1 MALHGINLPLAWV
14 GQEKL
19 LFETF
24 LDAGFNETEIF
35 DFLSGPA
42 FQAWNRFGNI
52 QGDWSGQLPTS
63 WIHGQFDLQ
72 KQIVSRMVELGMT
85 PILPAFTGF
94 VPRTIDRVY
103 PDASVLIGSQWN
115 NFSPRYTNDT
125 FLNPSE
131 NLELFTR
138 LQRNFISKQQDA
150 YGNITHFYT
159 LDQYNEND
167 PSSGDLDFLGNLTKN
182 TWTSLKAA
190 DPGSIWVM
198 QAWLFHSNEDFWTN
212 ERVEAYLGGAP
223 NEDMLILDLFSE
235 SSPQWQRTNSYYGK
249 PWIWCQLHNYGGNL
263 GLYGQIMNLTIN
275 PIQALENSSSLV
287 GFGLSMEAQEGNQI
301 VYDLL
306 LDQAWSPTPIDTDV
320 YFHDWVSSRYN
331 SGAGT
336 GMVPQ
341 PLYDAWDRMRS
352 TVYNSTN
359 TTFINAVQ
367 KSILELSPRIS
378 GIYNKT
384 DHHGTT
390 IFYDPA
396 VLTTAW
402 SLFYQAAEQNPALW
416 SNPAYAYDFVD
427 ISRQVLS
434 NAFTQTYFELV
445 STYNNTE
452 GLQSSEKTTNTLT
465 PYGATLSRLLL
476 SLDAVLA
483 TNEHFRLSTWVAAAL
498 SWANSTDLDPYYEYN
513 ACNQLTLW
521 GPTGEI
527 NDYASKV
534 WGGLISSYY
543 LPRWTMF
550 VAYIT
555 EHPNSAYNGTE
566 LTANLLSF
574 SELWQ
579 LESHGLNTS
588 GTYAEEADL
597 FAVLSELKDAWPSI
611 FGSVQK

>member
-1 MALHGINLPLAWV
+1 
-14 GQEKL
+14 
-19 LFETF
+19 
-24 LDAGFNETEIF
+24 
-35 DFLSGPA
+35 
-42 FQAWNRFGNI
+42 
-52 QGDWSGQLPTS
+52 
-63 WIHGQFDLQ
+63 
-72 KQIVSRMVELGMT
+72 MVELGMT

-94 VPRTIDRVY
+94 VPRTIERVY
-103 PDASVLIGSQWN
+103 PNASVLIGSQWN
-115 NFSPRYTNDT
+115 DFSARYTNDT

-131 NLELFTR
+131 NPELFTQ
-138 LQRNFISKQQDA
+138 LQQNFISKQQEA

-182 TWTSLKAA
+182 TWASLKAA
-190 DPGSIWVM
+190 DPDSIWVM

-212 ERVEAYLGGAP
+212 ERIEAYLGGAP

-263 GLYGQIMNLTIN
+263 GLYGQIMNLTVN

-306 LDQAWSPTPIDTDV
+306 LDQAWSTTPIDTDT

-331 SGAGT
+331 SGT
-336 GMVPQ
+336 GGDTIPQ
-341 PLYDAWDRMRS
+341 QLYDAWDRMRT

-367 KSILELSPRIS
+367 KSILELSPKLN

-402 SLFYQAAEQNPALW
+402 SLFYQAAEQTPALW
-416 SNPAYAYDFVD
+416 DNPAYAYDFVD

-445 STYNNTE
+445 STYNNTDAQ
-452 GLQSSEKTTNTLT
+452 QSSDNATNTLT
-465 PYGATLSRLLL
+465 TYGATLSGLLL
-476 SLDAVLA
+476 TLDAVLA
-483 TNEHFRLSTWVAAAL
+483 TNRHFRLSTWVAAAL
-498 SWANSTDLDPYYEYN
+498 AWTNGTDLASYYEYN
-513 ACNQLTLW
+513 ARNQLALW

-534 WGGLISSYY
+534 WSGLVSSYY
-543 LPRWTMF
+543 LPRWTTF
-550 VAYIT
+550 IDYTT
-555 EHPNSAYNGTE
+555 ENPNSAYNGTE

-574 SELWQ
+574 SESWQ
-579 LESHGLNTS
+579 LETWGLNANN
-588 GTYAEEADL
+588 TYTEEGDL
-597 FAVLSELKDAWPSI
+597 FAVLSQLKIDWPAI
-611 FGSVQK
+611 FGPVQK